1 MSKQNIERIIEE
13 VEARWLQELYQYV
26 KDLFHEHPLPSHDHT
41 HHFRVWE
48 FSKEIV
54 RHLSFEGF
62 QFTREEVTGLIIAV
76 FFHDAGMIRT
86 LDERHGQAGMEMCME
101 YFRVRPPLPKEL
113 FQIVLLAILKHD
125 DKDYKN
131 KWILP
136 GSTDQKSLT
145 HILSISDDLDA
156 LGYTGIYRYLEIY
169 HLRRIPLNE
178 IPFRAYHNLSRRY
191 KYFMYT
197 MSNLP
202 GLISRHQD
210 RFEVCSRFFEKWKKA
225 LEEDGPYVEIADRI
239 IKELVNW
246 KQDLDHLITLATAE
260 NDDTTKQFYK
270 DYAKETALYYEAMEE
285 HQLSF

>member
-1 MSKQNIERIIEE
+1 MSEQNIERIIEE
-13 VEARWLQELYQYV
+13 VEGNWLQQLYQYV
-26 KDLFHEHPLPSHDHT
+26 RELFHEHPLLSHDHV

-48 FSKEIV
+48 FSKEIIKQ
-54 RHLSFEGF
+54 LDLEGF
-62 QFTREEVTGLIIAV
+62 YFTKEEITGLIIAV
-76 FFHDAGMIRT
+76 FFHDAGMIKT
-86 LDERHGQAGMEMCME
+86 LDKRHGQAGMEMCLE
-101 YFRVRPPLPKEL
+101 YFKIQPPLSKEL

-145 HILSISDDLDA
+145 HILSVADDLDA

-169 HLRRIPLNE
+169 QLRRIPLNE
-178 IPFRAYHNLSRRY
+178 IPFRVYNNLSRRY

-197 MSNLP
+197 MNNLP
-202 GLISRHQD
+202 GLISRHQE
-210 RFEVCSRFFEKWKKA
+210 RFEACSRFFEKWKKA
-225 LEEDGPYVEIADRI
+225 LEEEGPFLEVAYKI

-246 KQDLDHLITLATAE
+246 KQDLDHLITLATSE
-260 NDDTTKQFYK
+260 TNETSKQFFK

-285 HQLSF
+285 HQLAL